1 MRLFCFCDKILNM
14 DEKLKNLLERGVTEI
29 IVKEH
34 LVKALQSG
42 KKLRV
47 KFGIDPTSPDLH
59 LGHAVVL
66 RKLREFQELE
76 HKIIL
81 IIGDLTATI
90 GDPSGRSETRQA
102 LPSKEVESN
111 MKEYL
116 KEAGKILDV
125 KKCEVAYNSNWFKK
139 DGLAKLLEIAKA
151 VNIGQVLEREDFDK
165 RIKSGHGITILEEL
179 YPIFQGWDSVEV
191 KADVEIGG
199 ADQKFNLLMGRR
211 IQRYFGLPE
220 QDIITVPLLEGM
232 DGVRKM
238 SKSYGNYIGLSEKP
252 DEMFGKV
259 MKIPDSLIKKYF
271 LLLTDLEPPKNFGF
285 YETKKLL
292 AETIVKMYHGE
303 NAGKKALE
311 NFTRVFSKKELPGDL
326 NELKITNREL
336 GIVDLLIAT
345 GVQSKSEARRLISQ
359 RAVEINGGVRENP
372 EEILTLHKG
381 DVLKIGKKK
390 FFRIS

>member
-34 LVKALQSG
+34 LVKTLRSG

-90 GDPSGRSETRQA
+90 GDPSGRSETRQT
-102 LPSKEVESN
+102 LSSKKVESN

-151 VNIGQVLEREDFDK
+151 VNISQVLEREDFDK

-238 SKSYGNYIGLSEKP
+238 SKSFGNYIGLSEKP
-252 DEMFGKV
+252 DEMFGKI
-259 MKIPDSLIKKYF
+259 MKIPDSLIEKYF

-292 AETIVKMYHGE
+292 AETIVKMYHDE
-303 NAGKKALE
+303 NTGKKALE
-311 NFTRVFSKKELPGDL
+311 NFTRVFSKKELPEEL

-359 RAVEINGGVRENP
+359 RAVEINGGVRKNP